1 MLLTIF
7 FDGINKSFH
16 GWSTQCGM
24 LKRCHFCCCAAL
36 IYTKGMMVAFNASFW
51 DVGVNEGVI
60 SITLVEDKVVSDIV
74 VVIVTTNA
82 RWCRYW

>member
-1 MLLTIF
+1 
-7 FDGINKSFH
+7 
-16 GWSTQCGM
+16 
-24 LKRCHFCCCAAL
+24 
-36 IYTKGMMVAFNASFW
+36 MMVAFNASFW